1 MIRTLALSGFELCVS
16 VFSVVNYRVKKM
28 NHRDTETQ
36 SKKQAPVR
44 ILSLS
49 LLLAVNGLAVAAP
62 AKLRPE
68 IMGVSLDMSRA
79 EAQAHLQAIGKLQK
93 EDRKRQEVWALN
105 DPRVSHLLVGYD
117 ADYRVRYVTAIAR
130 ADGPRIR
137 YQEIADVKNARRLTS
152 QGNYRFTWEVAARS
166 GHSGY
171 FVIAHGRDPEYLET
185 YSVKKLDQE
194 EVD

>member
-1 MIRTLALSGFELCVS
+1 MIRVLILCLLF
-16 VFSVVNYRVKKM
+16 VFTSIA
-28 NHRDTETQ
+28 TAT
-36 SKKQAPVR
+36 
-44 ILSLS
+44 
-49 LLLAVNGLAVAAP
+49 P

-79 EAQAHLQAIGKLQK
+79 EVQAHLKSIGHLEK
-93 EDRKRQEVWALN
+93 EDRKRQEVWALK
-105 DPRVSHLLVGYD
+105 DARVSHLLVGYD

-137 YQEIADVKNARRLTS
+137 YQEIADVKQARRLS
-152 QGNYRFTWEVAARS
+152 NQGNYRFTWEVEASS

-171 FVIAHGRDPEYLET
+171 FVIAHGRDPQYLES
-185 YSVKKLDQE
+185 YSVKKLGQE